1 MEVNQDGLKHGRYIS
16 IDTEDGEIVFQ
27 RFKNDIEHG
36 KKVQIH
42 SDGTQE
48 ILLFKNGEM
57 KHMVFYDEEGT
68 LVDEAEY

>member
-42 SDGTQE
+42 SDGT
-48 ILLFKNGEM
+48 
-57 KHMVFYDEEGT
+57 
-68 LVDEAEY
+68 